1 MIITVEVGF
10 RKFFKNK
17 LKLNLLGWI
26 WYCLVLP
33 DDVLNRLL
41 SSTCINFY
49 LQSTSHYQTGI
60 TVVSREAPKTPLKK
74 IRYRV
79 VEKLNLID
87 LSVFRMSNLCNWKFK
102 KKNWCQAS
110 ECIWSKSALLEKQR
124 STTKTVAIPTE
135 FCVQSQ
141 HPLVTSNFLKL
152 MNSVKPNWADVY
164 HLASLLLGDVFCSCG
179 IVFACFYSR

>member
-10 RKFFKNK
+10 RKFFKNE

-74 IRYRV
+74 IHCRV

-87 LSVFRMSNLCNWKFK
+87 LSVFRMSNLCNWKLK

-135 FCVQSQ
+135 FVFKANIRWLHQTSSNWWIQLNRTEQMFISCLTVARWCV
-141 HPLVTSNFLKL
+141 
-152 MNSVKPNWADVY
+152 
-164 HLASLLLGDVFCSCG
+164 LLLWDCFCLLLL
-179 IVFACFYSR
+179 